1 MRDNH
6 PRRRE
11 FIALLGSAALAW
23 LRTARAQQ
31 PAMPVIGML
40 SGGSVGAF
48 AHLVAAFREGLK
60 EIGYVEGR
68 NVAIEFRWADGQYDR
83 LPALMAD
90 LVRRQVTVIA
100 ATTTPAALAAKAATT
115 PIPIVFATDGD
126 PVQLGLTASLSRPG
140 GNVTG
145 VANLNMEIAPKRLE
159 LAHELVPTAPV
170 IAVLVNPANRLAE
183 AVSQDLHAAARILRL
198 QLHVLHATSERDFDA
213 VFTALVQ
220 LRGAPLVI
228 ASADPLFGSRA
239 RELGVLALRHAVPA
253 VYQFRE
259 FAASGGLVSY
269 GGRFTD
275 SWRQVGVYAGRI
287 IKGEKPADLPVVQ
300 STKVELILNLKTAKV
315 LGLTVPLSLVG
326 RADEVIE

>member
-1 MRDNH
+1 MMRNNH
-6 PRRRE
+6 PRRRD

-23 LRTARAQQ
+23 PRPASAQP

-40 SGGSVGAF
+40 SGGSAGAF
-48 AHLVAAFREGLK
+48 GYLVTAFRAGLK

-90 LVRRQVTVIA
+90 LVRRRVTVIV
-100 ATTTPAALAAKAATT
+100 ATTTPAALAANAATT
-115 PIPIVFATDGD
+115 TVPIVFATDGD
-126 PVQLGLTASLSRPG
+126 PVRLGLAASLSRPG

-145 VANLNMEIAPKRLE
+145 VSNLNVEVAPKRLE
-159 LAHELVPTAPV
+159 LAHELVPAAPV
-170 IAVLVNPANRLAE
+170 IGVLVNPANRLAH
-183 AVSQDLHAAARILRL
+183 AVSQDLYAAARTLGL
-198 QLHVLHATSERDFDA
+198 QLRVLHATSERDFDS

-220 LRGAPLVI
+220 LRAALVI
-228 ASADPLFGSRA
+228 GSGDPLFGSRA
-239 RELGVLALRHAVPA
+239 RELGALALRHLVPA

-269 GGRFTD
+269 GGSFID
-275 SWRQVGVYAGRI
+275 SWHKVGVYAGRI
-287 IKGEKPADLPVVQ
+287 LKGEKPADLPIVQ
-300 STKVELILNLKTAKV
+300 STKVELVLNLKTAKA
-315 LGLTVPLSLVG
+315 LGLTVPLSLLG

>member
-159 LAHELVPTAPV
+159 LAHELCPHGASHCRARQPGQS
-170 IAVLVNPANRLAE
+170 ACGGRFARLAC
-183 AVSQDLHAAARILRL
+183 AVS
-198 QLHVLHATSERDFDA
+198 
-213 VFTALVQ
+213 
-220 LRGAPLVI
+220 
-228 ASADPLFGSRA
+228 
-239 RELGVLALRHAVPA
+239 
-253 VYQFRE
+253 QFRE

-300 STKVELILNLKTAKV
+300 STKVELILNLKTAKA

>member
-1 MRDNH
+1 MQNNH
-6 PRRRE
+6 LMRRE

-23 LRTARAQQ
+23 PRTARAQQ

-40 SGGSVGAF
+40 SGGSAGAF
-48 AHLVAAFREGLK
+48 AHLVAAFSEGLK

-90 LVRRQVTVIA
+90 LVRRPVNVIA
-100 ATTTPAALAAKAATT
+100 ATTTPAALAAKAAITT
-115 PIPIVFATDGD
+115 IPIVFATDGD

-145 VANLNMEIAPKRLE
+145 AANLNVEVAPKRLE
-159 LAHELVPTAPV
+159 LAHELVPAAPV
-170 IAVLVNPANRLAE
+170 IGLLVNPANRLAE
-183 AVSQDLHAAARILRL
+183 VISRDLHAAARILGL

-213 VFTALVQ
+213 VFAALVQ
-220 LRGAPLVI
+220 LRGAALVI
-228 ASADPLFGSRA
+228 GSADPLFGSRA
-239 RELGVLALRHAVPA
+239 AQLGALALHHAVPA

-287 IKGEKPADLPVVQ
+287 LKGEKPADLPVVQ
-300 STKVELILNLKTAKV
+300 STKVELILNLKTAKA
-315 LGLTVPLSLVG
+315 LGLTVPLSLLG